1 MKLYNTE
8 NRRTELTREEYL
20 KICENHNKKYWY
32 DPTHQYDLME
42 LVYLDLN
49 QLTITEDMLD
59 ESETGFW
66 MFSIT
71 FYDLFAKYTNWP
83 LIHDEGVIKVTI

>member
-1 MKLYNTE
+1 M
-8 NRRTELTREEYL
+8 TREEYL
-20 KICENHNKKYWY
+20 KICEKHNEKYSH
-32 DPTHQYDLME
+32 DPIHQYDLME

-66 MFSIT
+66 MFSTT
-71 FYDLFAKYTNWP
+71 FYDIFMEYTYWP
-83 LIHDEGVIKVTI
+83 ILLIRDNEVMEVTI